1 MIRDQKGFSLIE
13 LIVVVAILGIVGIG
27 GMLSLSLATRQDAES
42 CAAQIEGYLGRTK
55 TYALSREASS
65 LTVYAKNDGVYVQ
78 VDTGTETKI
87 GKYGMTVN
95 FKNNSGTQEALT
107 ESNKLYITFD
117 RSSGAL
123 ITKRIAGGTEA
134 AVDCR
139 ELAITGGGKT
149 VRIVM
154 VPATGKYYIE
164 E

>member
-1 MIRDQKGFSLIE
+1 MIRNQKGFSLIE

-27 GMLSLSLATRQDAES
+27 GMLSLSFATRQDAES
-42 CAAQIEGYLGRTK
+42 CATQIEGYLGRTR

-65 LTVYAKNDGVYVQ
+65 LTVYAKSDGVYVQ
-78 VDTGTETKI
+78 VDSGTETKI

-95 FKNNSGTQEALT
+95 FKDGSGTQEALT

-117 RSSGAL
+117 RSSGAFL
-123 ITKRIAGGTEA
+123 TKKIAGGTETP
-134 AVDCR
+134 VDCR
-139 ELAITGGGKT
+139 ELAITGGKT